1 MAFGKVLVIED
12 EPTWQR
18 QISQALQGYDLQ
30 TTSTVEEAKQYLDQ
44 ARSEDIPFQVIT
56 LDISLGR
63 SKGEQFDKSGE
74 RLLNYIKR
82 EHPNI
87 KCVVVS
93 GTANVDQVSDYFSKF
108 SVLNCFSK
116 RSFEAERFRAYIDSL
131 FLLGKYRIIKELGRG
146 AMGVVYSAEDT
157 KKGITVALKVLNTQ
171 NQSGDKKRWLDRFRH
186 EAKTMRTLE
195 HTNIVAVYDYAVGDN
210 NSEEPSFIVME
221 YLAGSTL
228 IDLLQSKGR
237 LTVDQVLHIGI
248 QLFDALA
255 YAHERKVIHRDIKPS
270 NLILVGDCQLKITDF
285 GIAKVIDS
293 SQHLT
298 LTREVLG
305 TFGYM
310 PPEQLHSTKMV
321 DHRADIYAAGVV
333 LYQALSGEL
342 PYNDFKWNTSP
353 RPFSEIGLIVNSDL
367 ENIILK
373 AIAPD
378 PDDRYQDANSV
389 RDLLKRF

>member
-1 MAFGKVLVIED
+1 MTLGKVLVIED

-18 QISQALQGYDLQ
+18 QISQALIGYDLQ
-30 TTSTVEEAKQYLDQ
+30 TTPTVEEAKQYLDQ
-44 ARSEDIPFQVIT
+44 ARIEGTPFQVIT
-56 LDISLGR
+56 LDISLER
-63 SKGEQFDKSGE
+63 SKRGQFDKSGE
-74 RLLNYIKR
+74 RLLNYIKSK
-82 EHPNI
+82 HPNI

-116 RSFEAERFRAYIDSL
+116 RSFDAKRFREYIDSL

-157 KKGITVALKVLNTQ
+157 KKGVTVALKVLNTQ
-171 NQSGDKKRWLDRFRH
+171 NQSGDKRRWLDRFRH
-186 EAKTMRTLE
+186 EAKTMQSLR
-195 HTNIVAVYDYAVGDN
+195 HTCIVTVYDYVVGD

-221 YLAGSTL
+221 YLAGPTL

-237 LTVDQVLHIGI
+237 LSVEQVLRIGI

-255 YAHERKVIHRDIKPS
+255 YAHGRGVIHRDIKPS
-270 NLILVGDCQLKITDF
+270 NLILVGDCQLKVTDF

-298 LTREVLG
+298 LTQEVLG

-310 PPEQLHSTKMV
+310 PTEQLHSTKMV

-342 PYNDFKWNTSP
+342 PYKDFKWNIPP
-353 RPFSEIGLIVNSDL
+353 RPFSEIGLIVDSDL
-367 ENIILK
+367 EKIILK
-373 AIAPD
+373 AMAPD
-378 PDDRYQDANSV
+378 PEDRYQNADTV
-389 RDLLKRF
+389 RDLLKSY